1 LTRITRSKSDSS
13 SSRKFGQGQ
22 VDMKT
27 AEGLDLVKRMVA
39 TADILIDNIRYGD
52 STAGACAALACVAAL
67 HHRESTGEG
76 RFIDLSAVEAMTG
89 LVGDSLFAASVIGAV
104 PEADGNF
111 HPEMCPHSAYPCA
124 EHGGTSIAVANEAE
138 WQALCQVLQAP
149 ALAAD
154 ERFADLADRLLN
166 RLALDAAIGALT
178 VSHDAARLAEKLRNA
193 GVPAFKSMSSLD
205 LVTDAF
211 LWQRQAYRLV
221 SDHRSGTH
229 PIIGPSWRISPD
241 PPLIERGAPLLGEHN
256 GYG

>member
-1 LTRITRSKSDSS
+1 
-13 SSRKFGQGQ
+13 
-22 VDMKT
+22 
-27 AEGLDLVKRMVA
+27 
-39 TADILIDNIRYGD
+39 
-52 STAGACAALACVAAL
+52 
-67 HHRESTGEG
+67 
-76 RFIDLSAVEAMTG
+76 
-89 LVGDSLFAASVIGAV
+89 
-104 PEADGNF
+104 
-111 HPEMCPHSAYPCA
+111 
-124 EHGGTSIAVANEAE
+124 
-138 WQALCQVLQAP
+138 P